1 MLDCTNYGLL
11 RLIAILRTIITVFKI
26 SIPLIIMV
34 MGALDLLKIVTS
46 GTPEA
51 IKESVKKL
59 SLRFVAG
66 VTIFFLPTIVSTF
79 MGLVNGYG
87 DAKDT
92 YTVCKNNSKNL
103 DYYKALYE
111 EKKAAK
117 TREKREAI
125 MAAEKVR
132 QEKMKASVAAAAA
145 KKQYESSSS
154 SAGVVPGAK
163 HELSEE
169 EISFIASVAL
179 CEEGDSGV
187 ASSAS
192 HIINKYELAG
202 ASGSVKDYIINSK
215 WWSCSRKTGSHPA
228 TDAAKA
234 TVKDVI
240 VLGNRIFPPYV
251 DEHDCYDCNSSN
263 TCSGSGIRGDIC
275 SLTTGGTTLTSMSDI
290 KNKSN
295 YKQDQTKIRNVYD
308 KDGSGAY
315 TFYAFGCD
323 SCDPFGYTAGA
334 KSKYDSMN
342 GS

>member
-1 MLDCTNYGLL
+1 MIDCTNYGLL
-11 RLIAILRTIITVFKI
+11 RLIAILRVIITIAKI

-34 MGALDLLKIVTS
+34 MGILDLLKIVTA
-46 GTPEA
+46 GNPDA
-51 IKESVKKL
+51 IKESFKKIGI
-59 SLRFVAG
+59 RFVAG
-66 VTIFFLPTIVSTF
+66 VTIFFLPTIVNTF
-79 MGLVNGYG
+79 MGLVNGYS
-87 DAKDT
+87 DAKST
-92 YTVCKNNSKNL
+92 YTVCINNSKNL
-103 DYYKALYE
+103 DYYKVLYE
-111 EKKAAK
+111 EKKAAR
-117 TREKREAI
+117 TREKREALA
-125 MAAEKVR
+125 AAEKVR
-132 QEKMKASVAAAAA
+132 QEKMLASVAASEAQR
-145 KKQYESSSS
+145 QYNSSSS

-179 CEEGDSGV
+179 CEEGENGV

-215 WWSCSRKTGSHPA
+215 WWACSKKTGSHPA

-251 DEHDCYDCNSSN
+251 DEHDCYDCNQGQ
-263 TCSGSGIRGDIC
+263 TCNGHNGDIC
-275 SLTTGGTTLTSMSDI
+275 SLTTNGTTLTSMNDI

-295 YKQDQTKIRNVYD
+295 YKQDQTKIRTVY
-308 KDGSGAY
+308 GSDEDAY

-323 SCDPFGYTAGA
+323 SCDPFGYTARA
-334 KSKYDSMN
+334 KAQYDSMN